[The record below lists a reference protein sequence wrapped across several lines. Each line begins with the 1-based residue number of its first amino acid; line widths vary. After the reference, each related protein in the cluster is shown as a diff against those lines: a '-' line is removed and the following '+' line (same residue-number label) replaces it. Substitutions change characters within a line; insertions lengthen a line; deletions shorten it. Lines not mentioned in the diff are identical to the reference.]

1 MLSIPRCR
9 LFALVAMLALG
20 IAPAAAANSH
30 SHAHKPSAGGS
41 IVVHG
46 HWTIVVRNH
55 GGAIVTRRTF
65 ENSYLPGGAVLPS
78 VLGRTNSVGLW
89 GVDLSGNACGRSS
102 ACLIVENGFSNTTE
116 PMSSNLTVATG
127 AGGGALVLS
136 GSIVAPSSG
145 QITDVLSYVGLCSP
159 TVPPTIPCVGGY
171 LTPFTA
177 KQLGTPVNVTA
188 GQQIAVT
195 VTFTFS

>member
-20 IAPAAAANSH
+20 IAPVAAANSH
-30 SHAHKPSAGGS
+30 SHAHKPPAAGS

-46 HWTIVVRNH
+46 HWTIVVRNRA
-55 GGAIVTRRTF
+55 GAIVTRRTF
-65 ENSYLPGGAVLPS
+65 ENSYVPADDVLPS

-89 GVDLSGNACGRSS
+89 FVQLLGTACACGIGESASSLSGGGVSK
-102 ACLIVENGFSNTTE
+102 
-116 PMSSNLTVATG
+116 NLTVATG
-127 AGGGALVLS
+127 AGGQALVLS
-136 GSIVAPSSG
+136 GNIVAPFSG
-145 QITDVLSYVGLCSP
+145 QINEVWSGNGLCSP
-159 TVPPTIPCVGGY
+159 TVPPATPCAE
-171 LTPFTA
+171 PAIAFTD
-177 KQLGTPVNVTA
+177 KQLGTAVNVTA